1 MSQNINLLGPA
12 FRKPRL
18 VLTLGRTVALV
29 AATTVVMTGLLAY
42 DRHRVDGLREE
53 LASAQGLMKAQ
64 SVYLSLIHI

>member
-42 DRHRVDGLREE
+42 DRH
-53 LASAQGLMKAQ
+53 
-64 SVYLSLIHI
+64 LSLIHI